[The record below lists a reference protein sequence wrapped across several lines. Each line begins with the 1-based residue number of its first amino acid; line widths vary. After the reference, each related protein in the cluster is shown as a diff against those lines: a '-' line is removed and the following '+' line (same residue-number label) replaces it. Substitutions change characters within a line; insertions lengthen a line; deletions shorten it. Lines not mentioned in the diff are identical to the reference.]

1 MRPKE
6 LATGVTLTASDQGV
20 EVHIA
25 GAKVRET
32 AGQPWR
38 TFTLKAEHIPEWFV
52 RDVKEKRKLMVRA
65 DEDPL
70 RAHLGRLSNRVFYP
84 NEKGASRSSKSRLK
98 LSAYVF
104 RHALVTEMREDG
116 WETRDIAAVIGESSA
131 ETVRLYGTRVRT
143 RSKSP
148 KVVAIDV
155 KSVQAARP
163 VRVVD
168 LSGLNAVLT
177 NHEKLRPVAT
187 PRRR

>member
-1 MRPKE
+1 M
-6 LATGVTLTASDQGV
+6 GVTLTATDQGV
-20 EVHIA
+20 GVHIA

-38 TFTLKAEHIPEWFV
+38 SFTLKYEHIPEWFLHEV
-52 RDVKEKRKLMVRA
+52 REKGKMVVRVE
-65 DEDPL
+65 EDAL
-70 RAHLGRLSNRVFYP
+70 RAHLGRLSDCVFHP

-116 WETRDIAAVIGESSA
+116 WETQNIAAVIGESSA
-131 ETVRLYGTRVRT
+131 DTVRLYGIRVRT

-148 KVVAIDV
+148 KVLAIDV

-163 VRVVD
+163 VRAVD
-168 LSGLNAVLT
+168 SSGLNAVLKYQA
-177 NHEKLRPVAT
+177 KLRLEAT
-187 PRRR
+187 PRKR